1 MMVMQGFD
9 NSGVKEQ
16 FKGGGMTIARW
27 GFVSRIFRMSVA
39 LLVMSMLS
47 SCGKAPSEP
56 LRIASS
62 PWPGYEPVYLARDIG
77 YLPREKANIFELP
90 SSDIT
95 LESFR
100 NRSADLATLTLDE
113 TLELLAGG
121 VKLRILFVMD
131 GSNGGD
137 AVMASPNVKTLADLK
152 GKRVVITNI
161 PLGVY
166 MLSRTLNAAK
176 LTREDVQL
184 ISSSESRH
192 AEMYKQGR
200 ADVFVSYEPFKSQLA
215 ALGAHVI
222 FDSSQIPDEIFDL
235 MVVHEDVFQARRQE
249 VCNVAHQWFR
259 VLEYTKQS
267 PEEAT
272 RRIAE
277 RLGVSGQE
285 YQAMLSGLS
294 IPTQQENLR
303 LLGGKEPALVAPANN
318 LVQVMMQEGQ
328 LKHRVDIRQA
338 LDADIEACIVK

>member
-1 MMVMQGFD
+1 
-9 NSGVKEQ
+9 
-16 FKGGGMTIARW
+16 MTIARGSLVLW
-27 GFVSRIFRMSVA
+27 CLRTSVA
-39 LLVMSMLS
+39 LLAAGVLA
-47 SCGKAPSEP
+47 SCSKAPSEP

-77 YLPREKANIFELP
+77 YLPREKVNIFELP

-121 VKLRILFVMD
+121 VRLRILFVMD

-137 AVMASPNVKTLADLK
+137 AVMASPKVKTLDDLK
-152 GKRVVITNI
+152 GKRIVITNI

-176 LTREDVQL
+176 LKREDVQV
-184 ISSSESRH
+184 ISSSESKH
-192 AEMYKQGR
+192 VEMYKQGV
-200 ADVFVSYEPFKSQLA
+200 ADAFVSYEPFKSQLA
-215 ALGAHVI
+215 ALGAHVV
-222 FDSSQIPDEIFDL
+222 FDSSQIPNEIFDL
-235 MVVHEDVFQARRQE
+235 MVVHEDVFQARRKE

-259 VLEYTKQS
+259 ALEYTKQS

-285 YQAMLSGLS
+285 YQAMLSGLT

-318 LVQVMMQEGQ
+318 LVRVMLQEGQ
-328 LKHRVDIRQA
+328 LKHTVDIRQA
-338 LDADIEACIVK
+338 LDANIEACIVK

>member
-1 MMVMQGFD
+1 
-9 NSGVKEQ
+9 
-16 FKGGGMTIARW
+16 MTIARR
-27 GFVSRIFRMSVA
+27 GFVLCFTPAGIA
-39 LLVMSMLS
+39 LFVMAMLS

-77 YLPREKANIFELP
+77 YLPKEKANIFELP

-137 AVMASPNVKTLADLK
+137 AVMAIPSIKTLADLK
-152 GKRVVITNI
+152 GKRIAITNI

-166 MLSRTLNAAK
+166 MLSRTLNAAN
-176 LTREDVQL
+176 LTRQDVRI
-184 ISSSESRH
+184 ISSSESKH

-200 ADVFVSYEPFKSQLA
+200 ADAFVSYEPFKSQLA

-222 FDSSQIPDEIFDL
+222 FDSSQIPNEIFDL
-235 MVVHEDVFQARRQE
+235 MVVHEDVFQARRKE

-259 VLEYTKQS
+259 ALEYTKQS
-267 PEEAT
+267 PEDAT

-303 LLGGKEPALVAPANN
+303 LLGGIEPALVAPANN

-328 LKHRVDIRQA
+328 LKRPVDIRQA